1 MLKKSFQIGVAVL
14 GILAALALAGTIAS
28 ADSIQCKSCN
38 AAVNS
43 TSGNLV
49 LTYDVSGL
57 GNTAFAQW
65 VITATV
71 DGHARCKNGGGN
83 CPEAANKFGPT
94 DLQTK
99 GTFSVRNGRARG
111 SISVAPATGLSCPNG
126 QTATILDV
134 TWDSVTF
141 TVEGVDLTS
150 SLANGDGPFTA
161 NIFTCS

>member
-1 MLKKSFQIGVAVL
+1 MLKKSLGIGIAVL

-38 AAVNS
+38 VAVNS
-43 TSGNLV
+43 NNGNLV
-49 LTYDVSGL
+49 VTYDVSGL

-65 VITATV
+65 VITASV
-71 DGHARCKNGGGN
+71 SGHARCKNGGGN

-94 DLQTK
+94 DLQTT

-126 QTATILDV
+126 QTATVLDV
-134 TWDSVTF
+134 EWDNISF
-141 TVEGVDLTS
+141 TVEGVTLIND
-150 SLANGDGPFTA
+150 AGPVNA
-161 NIFTCS
+161 ALFTCP